1 MSRFFFDCFD
11 GSHWVQDNLGV
22 ECPSLEKAVEE
33 AQEIL
38 PEIARENL
46 PVSGSLN
53 LKIRIRDE
61 SGVVVGEAA
70 LDFASKPVP

>member
-1 MSRFFFDCFD
+1 LC
-11 GSHWVQDNLGV
+11 GL
-22 ECPSLEKAVEE
+22 
-33 AQEIL
+33 
-38 PEIARENL
+38 
-46 PVSGSLN
+46 SGSLN